1 MTLPCR
7 YSEDWLGWLQNLEV
21 CITAI
26 TIPFRQVAGGSLT
39 LPYILSTEP
48 LVKLQFEL
56 LSFYQKSGG
65 VSMVKAKKPP
75 PFWGGGWVSSDY

>member
-7 YSEDWLGWLQNLEV
+7 YSEDWLGWLL

-56 LSFYQKSGG
+56 LSFYQKSCV
-65 VSMVKAKKPP
+65 VSMAKAKKPP
-75 PFWGGGWVSSDY
+75 PFWGGGLVISSDY